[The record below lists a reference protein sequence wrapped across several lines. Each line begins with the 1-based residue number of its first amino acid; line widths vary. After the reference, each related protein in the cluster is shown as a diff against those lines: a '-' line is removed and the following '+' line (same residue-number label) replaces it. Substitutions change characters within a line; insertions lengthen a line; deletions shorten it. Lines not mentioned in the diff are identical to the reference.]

1 MNVNENP
8 TIETLITVF
17 TIEQGIIKVLLIKN
31 KIEPYKGYWMLPGNI
46 LNVNET
52 LENNITDVVYDKL
65 GFTDLYIEQSHTF
78 SEVNRNHEKRIVA
91 VNYIGL
97 VDFVTANVKRNIV
110 EDIESEWFDINDMPK
125 LIYDH
130 ENIINVSIKKLKS
143 KLVNSLTLKNMYPSD
158 FTLPEI
164 ARLYENLLSA
174 SIDRRNLR
182 KKFLQFDMIEE
193 TGDYSTGFN
202 GRPAKLYRFKQEI
215 KDFNLF

>member
-1 MNVNENP
+1 MNTNES
-8 TIETLITVF
+8 TTVESLITVF

-31 KIEPYKGYWMLPGNI
+31 KVEPYKGYWMIPGNI
-46 LNVNET
+46 LKSNET
-52 LENNITDVVYDKL
+52 LENNITDVVYDCL
-65 GFTDLYIEQSHTF
+65 GFTDLYIEQAHTF
-78 SEVNRNHEKRIVA
+78 SDINRNHEKRVIA

-97 VDFVTANVKRNIV
+97 IDFVTANVKRINV
-110 EDIESEWFDINDMPK
+110 EDVESEWFDINDIPK

-130 ENIINVSIKKLKS
+130 EGIINNSVKQLKM
-143 KLVNSLTLKNMYPSD
+143 KLVNSLTLKSMYPSD

-164 ARLYENLLSA
+164 CKLYENLLGID
-174 SIDRRNLR
+174 IDRRNFR

-193 TGDYSTGFN
+193 TGDYSTGIN